1 MHVLQDAHPVSRG
14 KESPCP
20 AQESKLLASQG
31 TALVTECPS
40 RYEDHCREK
49 KLNNENMGE

>member
-14 KESPCP
+14 KESPSP
-20 AQESKLLASQG
+20 AQERGLSASQG

-40 RYEDHCREK
+40 GYEDHCRER
-49 KLNNENMGE
+49 N